1 MISRPL
7 KLASKRYSSNLK
19 FLKHNLTFY
28 QQFRDR
34 QKNSRQKLINQHR
47 QLEKEATEDIRLRL
61 EEIRAN
67 LSKGFDSDHED
78 YLNVIFKE
86 VEWELCQEEL
96 QRQAE
101 EYEQDLNREV
111 DALTR
116 NLEYC
121 IVCRM
126 SEVRGKENKFICEN
140 CVKGIFES

>member
-1 MISRPL
+1 M
-7 KLASKRYSSNLK
+7 
-19 FLKHNLTFY
+19 
-28 QQFRDR
+28 
-34 QKNSRQKLINQHR
+34 INQHR
-47 QLEKEATEDIRLRL
+47 NLDDKVTTGDIRSRL

-86 VEWELCQEEL
+86 VEWELYQEQL
-96 QRQAE
+96 QQQAE

-111 DALTR
+111 ESLTR

-121 IVCRM
+121 IVCH
-126 SEVRGKENKFICEN
+126 VREIQGKENMFICEE